1 MYMALH
7 NYITLHVFYFQDED
21 IPGNY
26 NLFNME
32 EKSDGNGEVI
42 FASIYYHNGWVI
54 QYYYIISVVRVD
66 SE

>member
-1 MYMALH
+1 MT
-7 NYITLHVFYFQDED
+7 ITLHVFDFQDED

-42 FASIYYHNGWVI
+42 FASIYYHNG
-54 QYYYIISVVRVD
+54 
-66 SE
+66 

>member
-42 FASIYYHNGWVI
+42 FASIYYHNG
-54 QYYYIISVVRVD
+54 
-66 SE
+66 